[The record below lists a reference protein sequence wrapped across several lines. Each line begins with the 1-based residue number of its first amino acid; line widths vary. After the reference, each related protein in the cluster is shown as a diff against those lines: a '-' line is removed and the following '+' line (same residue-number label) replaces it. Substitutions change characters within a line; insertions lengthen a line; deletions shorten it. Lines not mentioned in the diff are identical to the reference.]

1 MLSDF
6 TGRTGQ
12 LYALYRRD
20 LPDEQAAA
28 LAAALGLTAG
38 GTVVD
43 LGCGTGQLA
52 VPLRRHCQLVLGLD
66 PEPEMLHGMRA
77 RRVGGVVPVLADDAD
92 LPLVAGLLREAP
104 QAVVI
109 GNALHWMDEP
119 VALRRCAEAAG
130 AQGAVAVITQGPP
143 LWLGPAAW
151 QRRLRTV
158 LQEHRGTA
166 AGTCGSTGEVVHA
179 RELLMRELGLQ
190 CQVLSWPAAYV
201 VDADWVLGH
210 LGSALAADALGTAD
224 APSPLAKALR
234 RSLSQDGETLVERV
248 ATTAVVGRRRG

>member
-109 GNALHWMDEP
+109 GNALHWYVLAGFG
-119 VALRRCAEAAG
+119 VA
-130 AQGAVAVITQGPP
+130 
-143 LWLGPAAW
+143 
-151 QRRLRTV
+151 
-158 LQEHRGTA
+158 
-166 AGTCGSTGEVVHA
+166 
-179 RELLMRELGLQ
+179 
-190 CQVLSWPAAYV
+190 
-201 VDADWVLGH
+201 
-210 LGSALAADALGTAD
+210 AADRVGLRVRLGQ
-224 APSPLAKALR
+224 
-234 RSLSQDGETLVERV
+234 QDG
-248 ATTAVVGRRRG
+248 RRGAEVFAGDGG